1 MRLIYISKIT
11 IGKLQV
17 LYCERR
23 QTAKKIFTNCFTQIS
38 FNLKYL
44 ILQNHL
50 QLKNF
55 HVFPNAIIHSSQRL
69 CKLEYIY
76 SSFAYSLSDDAVHCI
91 DCTMLLSTE
100 KQRSSGSF
108 VNKV

>member
-1 MRLIYISKIT
+1 M
-11 IGKLQV
+11 
-17 LYCERR
+17 YCERR
-23 QTAKKIFTNCFTQIS
+23 QTAKKFFTNCFTQIS
-38 FNLKYL
+38 LNLKYL

-69 CKLEYIY
+69 CKFEYIY
-76 SSFAYSLSDDAVHCI
+76 SSFAYSLSDDEVHCI